1 MDFKDIIVL
10 AKAGY
15 TYNQVKEL
23 LSATT
28 EAPTETV
35 EEAVVETPTET
46 TEAPVET
53 PTETTEEAPT
63 ENKNNELEEIKRQL
77 EETKTALRNAQHTA
91 KSEDL
96 EGKVP
101 KSEDILADIARSFM

>member
-28 EAPTETV
+28 EAPTVTV
-35 EEAVVETPTET
+35 EETPVETPIVEVI
-46 TEAPVET
+46 EET

-63 ENKNNELEEIKRQL
+63 ENTNNELEEIKRQL